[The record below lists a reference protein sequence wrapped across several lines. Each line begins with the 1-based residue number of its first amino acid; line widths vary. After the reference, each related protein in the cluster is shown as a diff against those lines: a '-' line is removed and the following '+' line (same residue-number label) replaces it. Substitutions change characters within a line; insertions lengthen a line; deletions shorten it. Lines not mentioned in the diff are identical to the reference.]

1 MTNHAITSL
10 SDTKQNIQVKVRPEL
25 ADIRAIYD

>member
-1 MTNHAITSL
+1 MTNHAITSQ
-10 SDTKQNIQVKVRPEL
+10 SYTKQNIQVKERPEL